1 MDGKRNENSNQTLYK
16 MNNKELINMEEATND
31 SLEMQH
37 AIEAVRLEQYGASK
51 SLTPGAKSLIYTLA
65 CVEWEEM
72 HLQNFCN
79 LEGTCYTVTGKS
91 GDSYNRMRPEWQQ
104 LKEARMRK
112 QAIIARLEKW
122 AGEGVDEEDELKEF
136 LR

>member
-1 MDGKRNENSNQTLYK
+1 
-16 MNNKELINMEEATND
+16 MNNKELNNLEEVKNS

-65 CVEWEEM
+65 CVEWEEA

-79 LEGTCYTVTGKS
+79 SEGTCYQVTGKS
-91 GDSYNRMRPEWQQ
+91 GDVYSRMRPEWQQ

>member
-1 MDGKRNENSNQTLYK
+1 MTKKTLQQEIQDLK
-16 MNNKELINMEEATND
+16 L
-31 SLEMQH
+31 L
-37 AIEAVRLEQYGASK
+37 QYGATK
-51 SLTPGAKSLIYTLA
+51 TLTPGVQSLIYTLS
-65 CVEWEEM
+65 CVEAEEFQ
-72 HLQNFCN
+72 LQTFCE
-79 LEGTCYTVTGKS
+79 LRGTCYTVRGKS
-91 GDSYNRMRPEWQQ
+91 GDDYNRMRPEWQQ